1 MAVSKSFTVLLLL
14 LCLLFSSP
22 SSSIARPISGL
33 NLALPRGQVEG
44 SSSFSSSMERTPCK
58 LDFSDESSKV
68 VVVEK
73 YYQATTLFNRLPR
86 GRVPPSGPSKGINQ
100 NGQ

>member
-22 SSSIARPISGL
+22 SSSLARPISDL
-33 NLALPRGQVEG
+33 NLALPKGQVEG
-44 SSSFSSSMERTPCK
+44 SSSSSMESTPCD
-58 LDFSDESSKV
+58 LGFFDESSKV

>member
-22 SSSIARPISGL
+22 SSSLARPISDL
-33 NLALPRGQVEG
+33 NLALPKGQIEG
-44 SSSFSSSMERTPCK
+44 SSSSSMESTPCDV
-58 LDFSDESSKV
+58 DFPDKSSKV
-68 VVVEK
+68 IIVEK
-73 YYQATTLFNRLPR
+73 YYLATTLFNRLPR